1 MVPYLLLMRSGKQ
14 GASRDYAYSI
24 NIIDILR
31 VLNKHPLVHFAPQH
45 PNDRQEVKT
54 QSRRHFST

>member
-1 MVPYLLLMRSGKQ
+1 MRSGKQ